1 MEREAENQDEL
12 EELREENKR
21 LREIIADLIQKRI
34 ADAVE
39 PAGQSARAEDYILL
53 NVIAPRRGVRC
64 GNADHL
70 ERNYDRL

>member
-39 PAGQSARAEDYILL
+39 PTGQSARAED
-53 NVIAPRRGVRC
+53 
-64 GNADHL
+64 
-70 ERNYDRL
+70 

>member
-39 PAGQSARAEDYILL
+39 PAGQSARAEIKFC
-53 NVIAPRRGVRC
+53 AT
-64 GNADHL
+64 
-70 ERNYDRL
+70 